1 MSFKENYKK
10 GRDGEKIFVKDTSQE
25 GLVSKY
31 QKNS

>member
-10 GRDGEKIFVKDTSQE
+10 ATDGEKILVKDTSQE
-25 GLVSKY
+25 ELVSKY